1 MMWNKRVSE
10 SDLVSHSSLSLTFT
24 HISLHMVSGSQPQP
38 NTTKDKPRHKKK
50 NLQQEETT
58 QLAQNTQ
65 QFNNRDSIIITAIT
79 ITIVTAAVVFA
90 ASDFF

>member
-24 HISLHMVSGSQPQP
+24 YISLHMVSGPQP

-65 QFNNRDSIIITAIT
+65 QLNNRDSIIITAIT

-90 ASDFF
+90 ASDFL